1 MTEHS
6 QRADAASARRR
17 RSPLHILFFVSMVDV
32 LGFGVLIPLIP
43 YMGERFGASPGVITA
58 ILGSYSLCQ
67 LLASPLW
74 GRLSDRYGRRPILMS
89 SLAGACG
96 SYVILAFANGLGM
109 LLASRMLA
117 GFMAG
122 NLSAAFAYASD
133 VSSPEHRAKSMGLV
147 GAAIGVGFM
156 LGIPIG
162 GALAGNHAQTANFV
176 RPALLSIALSL
187 CAILLVRF
195 ALPESRP
202 AGARAAP
209 GERGPRP
216 LHLLRERPALRSVA
230 GAALLV
236 ICSQGILE
244 SIFVIW
250 AYDRFGAGPR
260 TVGLALFGVALLTVL
275 MQGGFVRALAP
286 RLGEAAL
293 GASGAGLYAFGLLL
307 VGLAGR
313 SLPLIGVG
321 LSLAGI
327 GMGAFSPSASALASH
342 QSQGPDRGAVMGTY
356 QASTSLARVIGPFA
370 SGYLYQLI
378 GANAPFFTGACLAL
392 PAAWLLLRMAARRTA
407 LQRAATASAPS
418 ERWKRP
424 GR

>member
-1 MTEHS
+1 MKGS
-6 QRADAASARRR
+6 LR
-17 RSPLHILFFVSMVDV
+17 ILFFVSMVDV

-67 LLASPLW
+67 LIASPLW

-89 SLAGACG
+89 SLAGACA
-96 SYVILAFANGLGM
+96 SYGMLAIANGLWL

-122 NLSAAFAYASD
+122 NLAAAFAYASD
-133 VSSPEHRAKSMGLV
+133 VSSSEDRAKSMGLV

-162 GALAGNHAQTANFV
+162 GALAGNRAATANFV
-176 RPALLSIALSL
+176 RPALLSVALSL

-195 ALPESRP
+195 KLPESRP
-202 AGARAAP
+202 AGERTAP
-209 GERGPRP
+209 RERGPRP
-216 LHLLRERPALRSVA
+216 LQLLRQRPKLRSIA

-236 ICSQGILE
+236 ICSQGMLE

-250 AYDRFGAGPR
+250 AFDRFGAGPR

-286 RLGEAAL
+286 RLGEAVLGGLGAALYAL
-293 GASGAGLYAFGLLL
+293 GLVL

-313 SLPLIGVG
+313 DVPLIGVG
-321 LSLAGI
+321 LALAGI
-327 GMGAFSPSASALASH
+327 GMGAFTPSASALASR
-342 QSQGPDRGAVMGTY
+342 QSQGADRGVVMGTY
-356 QASTSLARVIGPFA
+356 QASTSLARVMGPFA

-392 PAAWLLLRMAARRTA
+392 PAAWLLWRTRRGARDLEAAAREAGAQEGST
-407 LQRAATASAPS
+407 
-418 ERWKRP
+418 
-424 GR
+424 